1 MKIGVFD
8 SGIGGKSV
16 ADAVKRANPQFEVV
30 FRPDSPDNFPYATK
44 SPEQLLKCVAPVIQ
58 SLVDDDCDAI
68 IIACNTVSTTLMSQL
83 REMFVVP
90 LVAVEPM
97 VKPAAEQTLTKVI
110 AVCAT
115 PTTLASKRYNW
126 LKTTYASQCQV
137 IEPDCTEWSRLIEHN
152 QINIEQLRADLQ
164 PAVESG
170 ADVVVLGCTHYH
182 WIEQEVQDL
191 VGPNV
196 LVLQPEQAVVKQ
208 LLRVLAP
215 LL

>member
-68 IIACNTVSTTLMSQL
+68 IIACNTVSTTLISQL

-97 VKPAAEQTLTKVI
+97 VKPAAEQTKSGMIT
-110 AVCAT
+110 VCAT
-115 PTTLASKRYNW
+115 PTTLASSRYAE
-126 LKTTYASQCQV
+126 LKKQFAGSV
-137 IEPDCTEWSRLIEHN
+137 VVDEPDCSDWSTLIEKN
-152 QINIEQLRADLQ
+152 AMTEQRIRDCIEPSLKQG
-164 PAVESG
+164 S
-170 ADVVVLGCTHYH
+170 DVIVLGCTHYH
-182 WIEQEVQDL
+182 WIESEIRDI
-191 VGPNV
+191 VGNRATV
-196 LVLQPEQAVVKQ
+196 MQPEQAVLQQ
-208 LLRVLAP
+208 LKRTLMV
-215 LL
+215 

>member
-16 ADAVKRANPQFEVV
+16 ADALKRANPQFEVV
-30 FRPDSPDNFPYATK
+30 FRPDIPNHFPYATK

-58 SLVDDDCDAI
+58 SLVDDGCDAI

-115 PTTLASKRYNW
+115 PTTLASERYNW